1 MIGQYRIYRFLYLVG
16 LFALAIS
23 LIGCSKTEEKPDLSN
38 QISPSMQKE
47 WDASNTIVYNVDVNN
62 YSDRLKP
69 LHQVILKILGDSV
82 IMESL
87 GDDPFLETQPLN
99 LKDSGQYWAKIRM
112 TSPSQTAA
120 QVYFLRPGFDSREDD
135 SFQVIVFK
143 GKNQFIV
150 KLKDPQTLT
159 KIRFDPGMVPGTYVL
174 EEFIVKKISDKGQ

>member
-1 MIGQYRIYRFLYLVG
+1 MIGQFKIYRFLYLVG

-23 LIGCSKTEEKPDLSN
+23 FLGCSKTEEKPALSN
-38 QISPSMQKE
+38 QISQSMQKE
-47 WDASNTIVYNVDVNN
+47 WDASNTIAYNVDVNN
-62 YSDRLKP
+62 YSDKMIP
-69 LHQVILKILGDSV
+69 LNQILLKIQGDSM

-112 TSPSQTAA
+112 TSPNQTAA
-120 QVYFLRPGFDSREDD
+120 QVYFLRPGFDYREDD
-135 SFQVIVFK
+135 SVSVIVFK